1 MGESRCLRLPS
12 RIDRLWCSRVGWISL
27 RAFLRHPA
35 PTGCGEPETSSESQS
50 KSMEVSYGN
59 EASQQTSEGDRR
71 RLQAR
76 SQRQAAGTR
85 AHVAL
90 LEKPTS
96 LIFNRLRATKTG
108 SKLAE
113 ATKNRS
119 KRVPGAKRLES
130 LRTLE
135 KSVTT
140 LWPRRGFRAQGPQ
153 PTARVWRI
161 LAWGRD

>member
-1 MGESRCLRLPS
+1 MDRRSDGGDTRALRPQRGIFAPS
-12 RIDRLWCSRVGWISL
+12 SHEAKW
-27 RAFLRHPA
+27 
-35 PTGCGEPETSSESQS
+35 
-50 KSMEVSYGN
+50 EVKNQIEFKEMNYGN
-59 EASQQTSEGDRR
+59 EARQQTSEGDRR